1 MEDDNMKKL
10 RAELNDLLRPL
21 KQKDMYKMP
30 SHIVVFGDENDSVHV
45 FLYDTQVDTVIDF
58 LETKV
63 NYFSIYALGRTV
75 ATYYKYD

>member
-1 MEDDNMKKL
+1 MKKL

-21 KQKDMYKMP
+21 KKKDIYKMA

-45 FLYDTQVDTVIDF
+45 FLYEEQVNEVIEF
-58 LETKV
+58 LEKKV
-63 NYFSIYALGRTV
+63 SYFTIYALSRTV